1 MSTQRVCPI
10 MSHPMQYQQA
20 PLGVMTAPPERTVT
34 RTHFQNCIGSRCA
47 AWEPGMFD
55 SRLGNCGL
63 AHFGQRFPDPARTE
77 TEA

>member
-1 MSTQRVCPI
+1 MNTQKMCPVMSGPVAFPGTSR
-10 MSHPMQYQQA
+10 S
-20 PLGVMTAPPERTVT
+20 MTHVQ
-34 RTHFQNCIGSRCA
+34 HCIGSRCA

-77 TEA
+77 TEAST